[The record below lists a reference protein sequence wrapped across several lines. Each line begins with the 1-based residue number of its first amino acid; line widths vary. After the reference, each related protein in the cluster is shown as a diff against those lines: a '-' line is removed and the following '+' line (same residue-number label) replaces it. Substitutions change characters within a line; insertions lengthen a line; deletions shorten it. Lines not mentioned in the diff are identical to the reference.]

1 MHCSEEIIQAWNDA
15 RSSLFEYT
23 SHEPPFLPP
32 VLNDGQNWQPHN
44 VAVLTAALFIES
56 VSAKIY
62 RT

>member
-1 MHCSEEIIQAWNDA
+1 M
-15 RSSLFEYT
+15 FEYT

-44 VAVLTAALFIES
+44 VAVLTAVLFIES

>member
-1 MHCSEEIIQAWNDA
+1 MSIHPMSLL
-15 RSSLFEYT
+15 SS
-23 SHEPPFLPP
+23 PP